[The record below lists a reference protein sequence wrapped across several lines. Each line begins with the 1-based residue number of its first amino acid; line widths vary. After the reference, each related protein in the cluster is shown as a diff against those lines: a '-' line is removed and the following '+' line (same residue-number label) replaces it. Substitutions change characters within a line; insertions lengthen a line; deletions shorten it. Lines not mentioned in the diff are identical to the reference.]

1 MFLCCFYGSRLLA
14 CRPTPNL
21 EDQGSL
27 LVWYLTLDQS
37 GMVKPTRDTRIP
49 AGIVLRITE
58 AHKLLHNDKVVIL
71 GVVLTF
77 YIIVINIIIIIMIVI
92 KFLLHYWSIYYIT
105 GRLLNY
111 RSIYYITGRF
121 ITLQT
126 TLILKKDSHMLCKHE
141 ILKFGL
147 YTSKTTFVLR
157 DFPPNMHTS
166 IHRAF
171 TNFSD
176 TRCSWLSLSF
186 RILLK

>member
-1 MFLCCFYGSRLLA
+1 M
-14 CRPTPNL
+14 
-21 EDQGSL
+21 D
-27 LVWYLTLDQS
+27 
-37 GMVKPTRDTRIP
+37 KPTRDTRIP

-58 AHKLLHNDKVVIL
+58 AHKLLHSDKVVIL

-77 YIIVINIIIIIMIVI
+77 YIIVINIIIIISIVI

-105 GRLLNY
+105 GR
-111 RSIYYITGRF
+111 F

-126 TLILKKDSHMLCKHE
+126 TLVLKIDSHMLCKHE

-157 DFPPNMHTS
+157 DFPPNMHIS

-171 TNFSD
+171 SNFID
-176 TRCSWLSLSF
+176 KRCSWLSLSF